1 MTGGTVVVLGPT
13 GRNFAAGM
21 SGGVAYVYDPD
32 KRLMDNL
39 NDEMVD
45 LDALDP
51 DDQQVLRSLI
61 EARGGDRLC
70 CRTTHSGRLERPQR
84 LLCQG
89 DASRLPSRPGGH
101 RRRGADRRRC
111 ERSDHGGCSWV
122 TQAAF

>member
-51 DDQQVLRSLI
+51 DDQQSCAASSRSTW
-61 EARGGDRLC
+61 R
-70 CRTTHSGRLERPQR
+70 RPT
-84 LLCQG
+84 LLSDNAFWPTG
-89 DASRLPSRPGGH
+89 AATATPLSR
-101 RRRGADRRRC
+101 
-111 ERSDHGGCSWV
+111 
-122 TQAAF
+122 